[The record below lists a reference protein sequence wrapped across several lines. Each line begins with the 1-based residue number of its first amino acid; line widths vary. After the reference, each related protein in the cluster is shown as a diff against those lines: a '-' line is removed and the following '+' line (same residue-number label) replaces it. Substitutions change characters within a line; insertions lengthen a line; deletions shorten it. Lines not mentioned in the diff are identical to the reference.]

1 MMASAKPEVEVACS
15 TSPAWRATS
24 RVTAS
29 PSSRVTK
36 TASSMRCAAAGSPRW
51 RSIIT
56 ELRMSAV
63 GLMTFLPAYLG
74 AEPWTASKM
83 AAVSP

>member
-1 MMASAKPEVEVACS
+1 MIASAKPEVEVACS

-24 RVTAS
+24 RVTA

-36 TASSMRCAAAGSPRW
+36 TASSIFWAASVSPRW

-56 ELRMSAV
+56 ELRMTAV

-83 AAVSP
+83 ATSSP